1 MAGDGH
7 DARLIAM
14 DSDVPTED
22 KNMQVDDPVSMA
34 SSIHHR
40 SLTVGQ
46 KTAPMFECFGKVG
59 MV

>member
-40 SLTVGQ
+40 SLI
-46 KTAPMFECFGKVG
+46 
-59 MV
+59 